1 MERAASLDLPATIL
15 DLPVEGVHLHPG
27 PLRAQL
33 GPEPTLLVF
42 LRHFG

>member
-1 MERAASLDLPATIL
+1 MPRPDDRLPPALLDHPVAGLNL
-15 DLPVEGVHLHPG
+15 DPG

-33 GPEPTLLVF
+33 GAEPTLLVF

>member
-1 MERAASLDLPATIL
+1 MERAASPDLPAEIL
-15 DLPVEGVHLHPG
+15 DLPLEGVHLLPG

-33 GPEPTLLVF
+33 APEPTLLVF

>member
-1 MERAASLDLPATIL
+1 MESTASLDLPPEIL
-15 DLPVEGVHLHPG
+15 DLPVEGVHLQPG

-33 GPEPTLLVF
+33 TPEPTLLVF